1 MLLAMHRDHAVF
13 MDSLE
18 GRQKVELTFY
28 SQDDGQ
34 NLVRTCA
41 PMDFGPTRIA
51 KDNFDRYHFWDYDSD
66 EGRHPLML
74 LPDQVVSISA
84 LSDQFD
90 PAEFV
95 TWDTNWHHPRDWGE
109 HS

>member
-1 MLLAMHRDHAVF
+1 MHRDHGVF
-13 MDSLE
+13 LE
-18 GRQKVELTFY
+18 CLDGQRKVTLTFY
-28 SQDDGQ
+28 SQDDGHD
-34 NLVRTCA
+34 LVRMCA

-51 KDNFDRYHFWDYDSD
+51 NDGFDRYHFWDYDSD

-74 LPDQVVSISA
+74 LPDRIVSIGA
-84 LSDQFD
+84 LDDVFA

-95 TWDTNWHHPRDWGE
+95 TWETNWHYPRDWGE

>member
-1 MLLAMHRDHAVF
+1 MFL
-13 MDSLE
+13 DSLE
-18 GRQKVELTFY
+18 GQKKVALTFY
-28 SQDDGQ
+28 SQDDGC

-51 KDNFDRYHFWDYDSD
+51 KDHFDRYHFWDYDSD
-66 EGRHPLML
+66 EMRHPLML
-74 LPDQVVSISA
+74 LPDQVVSITP
-84 LSDQFD
+84 LREQFD

-95 TWDTNWHHPRDWGE
+95 TWETNWHHPRDWGE

>member
-1 MLLAMHRDHAVF
+1 MPDDHAVF
-13 MDSLE
+13 LECLE
-18 GRQKVELTFY
+18 GRQKVALTFF

-51 KDNFDRYHFWDYDSD
+51 KDGLDRYHFWDYDSD
-66 EGRHPLML
+66 QGRHPLML
-74 LPDQVVSISA
+74 LPDQIVSITI
-84 LSDQFD
+84 LNEPFD

-95 TWDTNWHHPRDWGE
+95 SWETNWHHPRDWGA

>member
-1 MLLAMHRDHAVF
+1 MHKDHEVF
-13 MDSLE
+13 IDSLE
-18 GRQKVELTFY
+18 ARQKVTLTFY
-28 SQDDGQ
+28 SQDDGH

-74 LPDQVVSISA
+74 LPDQIVSITV
-84 LSDQFD
+84 LEETFNPD
-90 PAEFV
+90 EFV
-95 TWDTNWHHPRDWGE
+95 TWDPGWHHPRDWGE
-109 HS
+109 YS